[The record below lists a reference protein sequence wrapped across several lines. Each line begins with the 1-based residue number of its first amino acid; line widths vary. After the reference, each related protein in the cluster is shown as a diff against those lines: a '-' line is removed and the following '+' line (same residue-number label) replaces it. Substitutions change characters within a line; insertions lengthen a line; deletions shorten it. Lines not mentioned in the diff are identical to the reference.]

1 MYNIKSPRLSSGS
14 SACCENLSSLRAKV
28 PWSWSFQLHRY
39 TQTQTHWRNVKTR
52 SASKDVDFDERFL
65 SDMKD
70 FFWVKELFLR

>member
-1 MYNIKSPRLSSGS
+1 MYNIKSPRLSDGS
-14 SACCENLSSLRAKV
+14 VCCENLSSLRAKV

-70 FFWVKELFLR
+70 FFWVKDLFLR